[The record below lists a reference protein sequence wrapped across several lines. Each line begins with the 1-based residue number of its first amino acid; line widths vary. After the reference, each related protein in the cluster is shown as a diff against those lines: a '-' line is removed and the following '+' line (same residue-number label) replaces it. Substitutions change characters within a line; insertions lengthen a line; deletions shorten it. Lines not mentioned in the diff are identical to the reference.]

1 MPNPIGVVGVLT
13 AFNFPVAVYGW
24 YDFLWLAGDLTKLI
38 ECRNFSLSVAAGNAN
53 VWKPSP
59 STPLCSIAVTK
70 IIARVLEKNGLPGA
84 VSTLITGGKD
94 VGEAIVES
102 QDIPLGKALIS
113 SGAGHLLNENI
124 LVSFTGSEAVGRVVG
139 KTVQSRFGKSILE
152 LGGNNGTF
160 FTPKDHEDG
169 L

>member
-1 MPNPIGVVGVLT
+1 MVRLPMPVGR
-13 AFNFPVAVYGW
+13 F
-24 YDFLWLAGDLTKLI
+24 DLVI
-38 ECRNFSLSVAAGNAN
+38 ECRNFALSVAAGNAN

-70 IIARVLEKNGLPGA
+70 IIASVLEKNGLPGA

-102 QDIPLGKALIS
+102 RDIPLGEPLFS
-113 SGAGHLLNENI
+113 SGAGRLLNKNI

-152 LGGNNGTF
+152 LGGNNGTSL
-160 FTPKDHEDG
+160 TSKDLEGG

>member
-1 MPNPIGVVGVLT
+1 M
-13 AFNFPVAVYGW
+13 
-24 YDFLWLAGDLTKLI
+24 
-38 ECRNFSLSVAAGNAN
+38 
-53 VWKPSP
+53 
-59 STPLCSIAVTK
+59 
-70 IIARVLEKNGLPGA
+70 LEKNGLPGA

-102 QDIPLGKALIS
+102 RDIPLGKALFS
-113 SGAGHLLNENI
+113 SGVWRFSNKNI

-139 KTVQSRFGKSILE
+139 KAVQSRFGKSILE

-160 FTPKDHEDG
+160 VTPKKHEDG